1 MATTF
6 PLNPQVNDLYE
17 GYYWDGNFWKK
28 TGQDT
33 GFGYLEESALQST
46 YLTQS
51 TASTTYLTQSSGS
64 ANYLTKSS
72 ASTAYLTKASAST
85 QYEKLIPYTS
95 ASPSGVIAGDMW
107 IDSSGTFPV
116 LKGYNGSAWV
126 QLGISNDVFMTLN
139 LKTINTNYTIP
150 SGYNGV
156 TAGPVTIADGVVVTI
171 PDGSSW
177 SVV

>member
-1 MATTF
+1 MATLF
-6 PLNPQVNDLYE
+6 PLNPTLNQIYQ

-28 TGQDT
+28 SGQDT
-33 GFGYLEESALQST
+33 GFGYLEEAALQNT
-46 YLTQS
+46 YLNQS
-51 TASTTYLTQSSGS
+51 SASTT
-64 ANYLTKSS
+64 YLTKSS
-72 ASTAYLTKASAST
+72 ASTTYVTQATASAYLTQSSAST

-95 ASPSGVIAGDMW
+95 ASPSGVVAGDMW

-116 LKGYNGSAWV
+116 LKGYNGSTWV
-126 QLGISNDVFMTLN
+126 QLGLSNDVYMTLN
-139 LKTINTNYTIP
+139 LKTKNSNSTIP